1 MKRAGLM
8 LLALLVPAVSAFAAH
23 PAPADLDAI
32 KAIPEWSKRSDFA
45 LDHASLT
52 LDRAKA
58 DNKTGD
64 MTKVQADLDEI
75 DASAK
80 VCFSALQDSGKK
92 PRNDKHYKHAELKL
106 RELARH
112 LMSFREDVP
121 FERQDAVTVV
131 LKNVQ
136 DIHDRLLLEIM
147 GKGR

>member
-1 MKRAGLM
+1 MKRAGFL
-8 LLALLVPAVSAFAAH
+8 LLALLASTVAVFAAH
-23 PAPADLDAI
+23 PAPADLDTI

-45 LDHASLT
+45 LDHAAAT
-52 LDRAKA
+52 LDQAKA

-64 MTKVQADLDEI
+64 MAKVQADLDEI

-112 LMSFREDVP
+112 LMGFRDEVS
-121 FERQDAVTVV
+121 FERQDAAAAV

-147 GKGR
+147 GKGK

>member
-1 MKRAGLM
+1 MKRVGFL
-8 LLALLVPAVSAFAAH
+8 LLALLVPAVAAFAAH

-45 LDHASLT
+45 LDHAAAT
-52 LDRAKA
+52 LEQAKT
-58 DNKTGD
+58 DNEAGD
-64 MTKVQADLDEI
+64 MAKVQADLDEI

-92 PRNDKHYKHAELKL
+92 ARNDKHYKHAELKL
-106 RELARH
+106 RELSRH
-112 LMSFREDVP
+112 LMGFRDEVP
-121 FERQDAVTVV
+121 FERQDAVAAV

-147 GKGR
+147 GKGK